1 MTSFLCDI
9 EPSGYVF
16 PMLYAEL
23 FVDTSSK
30 WLWVVLCLFVA
41 GFFLCVRTC
50 RFLRYLRM
58 LIIISSYKKKKK
70 VPYVPSIMYLIQDI

>member
-1 MTSFLCDI
+1 MTSFLCDL

-41 GFFLCVRTC
+41 GFFVCAHLQIFKIFKNANYY
-50 RFLRYLRM
+50 FL
-58 LIIISSYKKKKK
+58 IQKKKK
-70 VPYVPSIMYLIQDI
+70 VPYVPSIMYLIQDT